1 MKRIYILLTLLLSLL
16 SVSAQQTAKAREIL
30 DKTAETYRKAGGI
43 SIIFGGSQ
51 NGKLLLKGDRFH
63 LVTDEIETWFDGK
76 TQWSYLKQNNEV
88 NITTPA
94 PEELQAVNPYAL
106 LSAYRQGFDYRYN
119 GTATY
124 NGKQGETVILT
135 PKDIKQE
142 LKSLTLTVSK
152 TYEPLYISIQAS
164 GGQKQ
169 EFIIRSFRPN
179 LNLHDNA
186 FRFNPK
192 EYPQVEIIDM
202 R

>member
-1 MKRIYILLTLLLSLL
+1 MKRIYILLTLFLTLL
-16 SVSAQQTAKAREIL
+16 SVSAQQPMKAREIL
-30 DKTAETYRKAGGI
+30 DKTAETYRKSGGI
-43 SIIFGGSQ
+43 SIVFGGSQ
-51 NGKLLLKGDRFH
+51 NGKLLLKGDKFH
-63 LVTDEIETWFDGK
+63 LITDEIETWFDGK
-76 TQWSYLKQNNEV
+76 TQWSYLKQNDEV
-88 NITTPA
+88 NITTPT
-94 PEELQAVNPYAL
+94 PEELQAINPYAL
-106 LSAYRQGFDYRYN
+106 VSAYRQGFDYHYK
-119 GTATY
+119 GTTTY
-124 NGKQGETVILT
+124 NGKQGETVVLS
-135 PKDIKQE
+135 PKQKQE

-152 TYEPLYISIQAS
+152 TYEPLYISIQTS